1 MKKLYFITLFLFLA
15 VNAFAQFNVN
25 INVTDAVFTNIENAD
40 VTLDVT
46 TLQTDV
52 NGNVTF
58 PNVLDGTYN
67 YTISKDCF
75 EEQSGS
81 ITVNDG
87 DVNNSYSINLITTA
101 NIFWNVNE
109 DNSPMSF
116 PVATA
121 DITMTDGANTY
132 SITYTEFDNIM
143 MDIPFGT
150 YDYTIS
156 TDCHEDRT
164 GTVTLDCANIDPNNP
179 TPTVAIWEVQGDA
192 MTMANIFWNVN
203 EDNSPMSFPVA
214 TADITM
220 TDGANT
226 YSITYTEFD
235 NIMMDIPF
243 GTYDYTISTDC
254 HEDRTGSVTVDC
266 GNIDPNNP
274 TPTVAVWE
282 VQGDALTTANIF
294 WNVNE
299 DNSPMSF
306 PVATADITMTDGAN
320 TYSITYSEF
329 DNIMMDIPFGTY
341 DYTIST
347 DCHEDRTGSVTVDC
361 GNIDPNNPTPTVAVW
376 EVQGDELTIANV
388 FVSTSND
395 PIIGSWIDGH
405 VNLNDGVN
413 NYDYDVTEFD
423 NIIADVVF
431 GVYDYTFTQAGGC
444 YEPITGT
451 LTVDC
456 ASIDPMSGNV
466 FFPIV
471 DEGEAATAASIFVS
485 TSNDPVIGSWI
496 DGHVNLNDGV
506 NNYDYNVT
514 EFDNIIADVV
524 FGVYDYTFT
533 QAGGCFESITGT
545 LTVDCASIDPMSGN
559 VFFPIVDEGEA
570 ATAAS
575 IFVSTSNDPVI
586 GSWIDGHVNLNDGVN
601 NYDYDVTEFDNIIAD
616 VAFGTYD
623 YTFTQAGGCYESIT
637 GILTVDC
644 ASIDPNSGNVFFPI
658 LDEGEE
664 LIIDASV
671 TQTGDNILKANEAD
685 VSYQWVDCNNGN
697 APIPGETNQS
707 FIATEDGSYAVILT
721 SSVCTD
727 YSVMS
732 SCYEV
737 TVLGIGDNESP
748 FNLIYFPNPVTD
760 NLNINLNNSYN
771 NVEIQIYTMVGQL
784 IRTIN
789 KTNSVQMRI
798 NLSELSSG
806 TYILKINADG
816 KNKSMLI
823 IKK

>member
-164 GTVTLDCANIDPNNP
+164 G
-179 TPTVAIWEVQGDA
+179 
-192 MTMANIFWNVN
+192 
-203 EDNSPMSFPVA
+203 
-214 TADITM
+214 
-220 TDGANT
+220 
-226 YSITYTEFD
+226 
-235 NIMMDIPF
+235 
-243 GTYDYTISTDC
+243 
-254 HEDRTGSVTVDC
+254 SVTVDC

-320 TYSITYSEF
+320 TYSITYTEF

-444 YEPITGT
+444 
-451 LTVDC
+451 
-456 ASIDPMSGNV
+456 
-466 FFPIV
+466 
-471 DEGEAATAASIFVS
+471 
-485 TSNDPVIGSWI
+485 
-496 DGHVNLNDGV
+496 
-506 NNYDYNVT
+506 
-514 EFDNIIADVV
+514 
-524 FGVYDYTFT
+524 
-533 QAGGCFESITGT
+533 FESITGT

-616 VAFGTYD
+616 VAFGNYE

>member
-164 GTVTLDCANIDPNNP
+164 G
-179 TPTVAIWEVQGDA
+179 
-192 MTMANIFWNVN
+192 
-203 EDNSPMSFPVA
+203 
-214 TADITM
+214 
-220 TDGANT
+220 
-226 YSITYTEFD
+226 
-235 NIMMDIPF
+235 
-243 GTYDYTISTDC
+243 
-254 HEDRTGSVTVDC
+254 
-266 GNIDPNNP
+266 
-274 TPTVAVWE
+274 
-282 VQGDALTTANIF
+282 
-294 WNVNE
+294 
-299 DNSPMSF
+299 
-306 PVATADITMTDGAN
+306 
-320 TYSITYSEF
+320 
-329 DNIMMDIPFGTY
+329 
-341 DYTIST
+341 
-347 DCHEDRTGSVTVDC
+347 SVTVDC

-413 NYDYDVTEFD
+413 NYDYD
-423 NIIADVVF
+423 
-431 GVYDYTFTQAGGC
+431 
-444 YEPITGT
+444 
-451 LTVDC
+451 
-456 ASIDPMSGNV
+456 
-466 FFPIV
+466 
-471 DEGEAATAASIFVS
+471 
-485 TSNDPVIGSWI
+485 
-496 DGHVNLNDGV
+496 
-506 NNYDYNVT
+506 VT